1 MKGSIESQTTDEL
14 VETAKKAVNSYA
26 NDLAWGEAGQ
36 WSFDLIMSCLDELAK
51 RAKKHE

>member
-36 WSFDLIMSCLDELAK
+36 SSFDRILSCLDELVK
-51 RAKKHE
+51 RVKKHE